1 MSKKQDA
8 KSVAY
13 YLRQAHAFISNAQD
27 FAEKTGDPT
36 LHQRVTKLR
45 SDLIEVRKDLEDT
58 LYQG

>member
-27 FAEKTGDPT
+27 FAEKTGDKA
-36 LHQRVTKLR
+36 LHTKVTKLR
-45 SDLIEVRKDLEDT
+45 SDLIEVRKDLET
-58 LYQG
+58 KLYES